1 MHKSVVPTSIAPL
14 WNCLP
19 PSVFL
24 TSPNQ
29 GYTISKALS
38 KSNIQHFW
46 YIDKNKKEEAPNS
59 TQNVIFCLH
68 IQKWREALPQ
78 QLQPITPCCN
88 CLINTVESS
97 LSNINDSS
105 SKLNRYLTASHLD
118 ISPRIRIAF
127 LCNYNK
133 ISFRAWSTFEGFCGI
148 KRAHGRVLWKTLLQ
162 MFTQIKFIMFLGDN
176 EW

>member
-1 MHKSVVPTSIAPL
+1 MHKSVVPTSIGPL

-68 IQKWREALPQ
+68 IQKWREALSQ

-88 CLINTVESS
+88 CLINTVESY

-105 SKLNRYLTASHLD
+105 SKLNWYLTASHLD

-127 LCNYNK
+127 LCNYSK
-133 ISFRAWSTFEGFCGI
+133 ISFRAWSTFERFCGI
-148 KRAHGRVLWKTLLQ
+148 KEHTAVYYGKTLL
-162 MFTQIKFIMFLGDN
+162 
-176 EW
+176 

>member
-68 IQKWREALPQ
+68 IQKWREALSQ

-88 CLINTVESS
+88 CLINTVDSS

-105 SKLNRYLTASHLD
+105 SKLNWYLTASHLD

-127 LCNYNK
+127 LCNYSK
-133 ISFRAWSTFEGFCGI
+133 IFFRAWSTFERFCGI
-148 KRAHGRVLWKTLLQ
+148 KEHTAVYYGKNITIDVYSN
-162 MFTQIKFIMFLGDN
+162 KFIMLAVPI
-176 EW
+176 